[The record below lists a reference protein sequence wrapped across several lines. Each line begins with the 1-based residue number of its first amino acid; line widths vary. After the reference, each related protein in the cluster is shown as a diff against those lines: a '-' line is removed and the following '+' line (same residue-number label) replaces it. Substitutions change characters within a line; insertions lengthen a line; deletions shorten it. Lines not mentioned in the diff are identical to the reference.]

1 MFASADGRV
10 RIECRFAGDTLW
22 LSQAMICDL
31 YGKAKATIS
40 EHIKNIFEEGE
51 LAEDSVVRFYRTTAA
66 DGKTYKV
73 QYFSLPLIL
82 AVGYRVRSTRGTQF
96 RQWATRT
103 LEEYVVKGFAMDDER
118 LKNPPVGKSVVP
130 DYFDE
135 LLERIRDIRASERRM
150 YLRVREIFALA
161 ADYQPSLAET
171 TRFFQ
176 IIQNKLHYAC
186 TGHTAPELIAQRA
199 DAAQPN
205 MGLTTFKGSEVRK
218 GDVTTAKNYL
228 TEAEINELNRIVVM
242 WLDFAEDQAS
252 RRQQVFLH
260 DWQTK
265 LDQFLQFN
273 DRDVLSDA
281 GQISKQQADEKA
293 LAEYQRFDE
302 QRRLLREQQGEQDI
316 DALLRWM
323 PPSGNPDQ
331 H

>member
-10 RIECRFAGDTLW
+10 RIECRFEGDTLW

-228 TEAEINELNRIVVM
+228 TEAEINALNRIVVM

-293 LAEYQRFDE
+293 LSEYQRFDE

-316 DALLRWM
+316 DALLRWT